1 METRHKK
8 ALARIYKLLLPLA
21 GFGALVWFLIR
32 VIPKPSRARYPC
44 MRAAAPLA
52 SSFVIGLLSFGASS
66 LLLKKARSFLYRSR
80 SALFGLCAAAG
91 LLFGIVGLAQ
101 TALPVSAASPSSQG
115 AARPAGTR
123 FAPTR
128 PASKIPN
135 DGPNMPMGK
144 GVGIFPGR
152 VAWVHDPS
160 AVNQKYSNGG
170 FRLWFDEA
178 NTKQKSVDAMLAKAL
193 MALTGK
199 VDPASAWDALFR
211 DFNKSH
217 GKGEKGYSSGE
228 SIVVKIN
235 LNGLGNGN
243 RNINTSPQVIHA
255 LLASLVGVV
264 GVPQEKITL
273 GDPNIPFL
281 DSMYQSV
288 IKDFPRVKYMER
300 GKCVPTAKDVLFAS
314 DGGTSDPLPQS
325 YVDASYLINAPVLK
339 KHHRAGIS
347 LTAKLHFGSIAPFN
361 GNGAFNWHY
370 SLPAPEGTALVSN
383 GDYGVYRCLVDFT
396 GHKDLGGKT
405 ILYLVDGLWSSI
417 NWGHPAIKWRMAPFG
432 GEYPASLFLSQD
444 PVAIDSVGYD
454 FLYAEFDEK
463 HPAEG
468 AYDPR
473 DDSGPFSRY
482 AGVDDYLHQEA
493 DPANWPAG
501 LIYDPERD
509 GKPLASLGVHEHWNS
524 AEDKKYSRNLGKDSG
539 IELVYIR

>member
-1 METRHKK
+1 METRKDK

-52 SSFVIGLLSFGASS
+52 SSFVIGLLSLGASS
-66 LLLKKARSFLYRSR
+66 LFLKKARSFLYRSR
-80 SALFGLCAAAG
+80 FALFGLCVAG
-91 LLFGIVGLAQ
+91 GLILGLVGLAQ
-101 TALPVSAASPSSQG
+101 SSLPAFAASPGSRTQS
-115 AARPAGTR
+115 ARPAGTR
-123 FAPTR
+123 FAT
-128 PASKIPN
+128 KLPN

-152 VAWVHDPS
+152 VAWAHDPA
-160 AVNQKYSNGG
+160 AVNQKYTGSG
-170 FRLWFDEA
+170 FKLWFDGS
-178 NTKQKSVDAMLAKAL
+178 NTKQKSVDAMLAKGIQA
-193 MALTGK
+193 MTGK
-199 VDPASAWDALFR
+199 TDAASAWEALFR
-211 DFNKSH
+211 NFNETH
-217 GKGEKGYSSGE
+217 GRGDRAYSPGE

-243 RNINTSPQVIHA
+243 KNINTSPQVIHA
-255 LLASLVGVV
+255 LLDSLVNLV

-281 DSMYQSV
+281 DSMYHSV
-288 IKDFPRVKYMER
+288 IKDFPGVKYMEK
-300 GKCVPTAKDVLFAS
+300 GKCVPTPKDVIFAS
-314 DGGTSDPLPQS
+314 SGDARDPLPQS
-325 YVDASYLINAPVLK
+325 YIDAAYLINVPVLK

-361 GNGAFNWHY
+361 GNGAFIWHY
-370 SLPAPEGTALVSN
+370 SLPAPDGAALVSN

-405 ILYLVDGLWSSI
+405 LLYLIDGLWSSI
-417 NWGHPAIKWRMAPFG
+417 NWGHPAIKWRMTPFD

-454 FLYAEFDEK
+454 FLYAEFDEN
-463 HPAEG
+463 HPTEG

-473 DDSGPFSRY
+473 DDSGPFARY
-482 AGVDDYLHQEA
+482 AGADDYLHQEA
-493 DPANWPAG
+493 DPANWPEG
-501 LIYDPERD
+501 IKYDPERD
-509 GKPLASLGVHEHWNS
+509 GTILGSLGVHEHWNN
-524 AEDKKYSRNLGKDSG
+524 AVDKKYSRNLGRNSG
-539 IELVYIR
+539 IELVYVR